1 MQLLLIHAKNFEKMK
16 TVNLTTTF
24 LLAFFGFCLFIGCSK
39 NDDYQTDFPNISKTK
54 VSNMSTSN
62 RKHRTWTSKNRY
74 NVSLEDISK
83 FSRTIKPNKDYSVE
97 AYSIENDTLLYV
109 LNYDEGWMILA
120 GDKRFNPIVAECD
133 SGEILLDIA
142 NENLMCW
149 IDSYADEIRV
159 LKPKIGETENEH
171 TKLWSLIS
179 KSTIK
184 QGKTPKE
191 RDYKWCAIYNSYCDN
206 DITYSL
212 IPHLVSTKWG
222 QSSPWNGKCP
232 IDTNSNN
239 QKCPTGCVAVALAQ
253 MIYYMHYHLGKPS
266 WLYHDISIAYSTIA
280 GPTSNIGFSR
290 ANFVTN
296 STRWDDMPLTSYGT
310 GNTTY
315 VGDLMLDIGNRLSMT
330 YSGTGSNANISTS
343 ALNNY
348 NLTYS
353 TSSYNYQTVKNDLQ
367 NAKPV
372 DVFAYRNIGNNQ
384 LSGHSWLIDGIAV
397 RQRHYVTYISF
408 EYSENWM
415 YANEYFDTFLELQEY
430 FEPRFHVYTPYD
442 VIEEDGGT
450 YTTEYLLMNWG
461 WDGAYDNGYFSTYPS
476 DSWIVGNYDYK
487 YNKTIHY
494 DFR

>member
-1 MQLLLIHAKNFEKMK
+1 MK
-16 TVNLTTTF
+16 TTNLIMTWF
-24 LLAFFGFCLFIGCSK
+24 LSISCLCLFVGCSN
-39 NDDYQTDFPNISKTK
+39 NDDYQTDITNSSKMK
-54 VSNMSTSN
+54 VSNMSTST
-62 RKHRTWTSKNRY
+62 RKNRTWTSKNGY
-74 NVSLEDISK
+74 NVSMEDVLK
-83 FSRTIKPNKDYSVE
+83 FSNTIKPDQDYSVE
-97 AYSIENDTLLYV
+97 VYTEGNDTLLYI
-109 LNYDEGWMILA
+109 LNYDEGWVIFA

-133 SGEILLDIA
+133 SGVISLDIP

-149 IDSYADEIRV
+149 IDSYADEIRI
-159 LKPKIGETENEH
+159 LKQKIGETENEH
-171 TKLWSLIS
+171 TKLWSLVS
-179 KSTIK
+179 QNVNK
-184 QGKTPKE
+184 QGKKYKG

-222 QSSPWNGKCP
+222 QTSPWNVKCP

-266 WLYHDISIAYSTIA
+266 SLYHNISVANSTIA

-290 ANFVTN
+290 ANLVNN

-310 GNTTY
+310 GVTTY

-330 YSGTGSNANISTS
+330 YSGTASNANISTS

-353 TSSYNYQTVKNDLQ
+353 TSSYNYQTVKSDLQ

-372 DVFAYRNIGNNQ
+372 DICAYRYNGNNQ

-397 RQRHYVTYISF
+397 RQRHYVTHITF

-415 YANEYFDTFLELQEY
+415 YANAYFDTFLELQEY

-461 WDGAYDNGYFSTYPS
+461 WNGSYDNGYYSIYPS
-476 DSWIVGNYDYK
+476 DSWTVGNYDYK